1 MTVEMGNPKYMEDE
15 DPIIQEAF
23 DIFMEDYELD
33 LEMSFEDI
41 LYEMF
46 AAGFET
52 ALELL
57 DEDDD

>member
-1 MTVEMGNPKYMEDE
+1 MTVEMGNPEYMED
-15 DPIIQEAF
+15 DTIIQEAF
-23 DIFMEDYELD
+23 DSFMEEYELD
-33 LEMSFEDI
+33 IEMSFEDI